1 MRTVLRGGRVVDPG
15 SGVDADLDV
24 VIEGEHLAA
33 LAAPGA
39 LPDEP
44 GDQVMDVTGALV
56 VPGLIDL
63 HAHWYEGSPY
73 GVEPAANLRGGV
85 TCSVDAGTA
94 GFESFGA
101 FRRFAI
107 DPAPVRIYA
116 FVHVSAAGLAAS
128 MVGELEEIRYAR
140 PAETAEII
148 RANRDV
154 AVGVKVRIGTQAAG
168 RNVREALLAAIV
180 AASLAEVPLM
190 VHIADGAD
198 VPWVVSQ
205 LRAGDIVTHML
216 TANGMGIVGE
226 DGRIRPEVRAARARG
241 VRFDI
246 GHGCGS
252 FSWEV
257 ARRALA
263 DDFPPDTISTDL
275 HRYSIGGPVIDLPT
289 TMAKLTHLGM
299 SRDEVLRAVTA
310 APAAAIS
317 HPELG
322 ALRVGGPADITVL
335 RMGPAA
341 ELIDSTGRREVVG
354 ATWVPEHVFVGGD
367 GSVPSEVGVYL
378 RPYTAA
384 DLLVDCTA
392 PLT

>member
-1 MRTVLRGGRVVDPG
+1 MRTMLRGGRVVDPG

-24 VIEGEHLAA
+24 VIEEATLAA

-39 LPDEP
+39 LAEEP
-44 GDQVMDVTGALV
+44 GDRVVDLAGALV

-73 GVEPAANLRGGV
+73 GVEPRANLRGGV

-94 GFESFGA
+94 GFESFRA

-107 DPAPVRIYA
+107 DPAPVRIFA

-168 RNVREALLAAIV
+168 RNVRGALLAALE
-180 AASLAEVPLM
+180 AASLADVPVM

-198 VPWVVSQ
+198 VPWVASQ

-226 DGRIRPEVRAARARG
+226 DGRVRPEVRAARARG
-241 VRFDI
+241 VLFDV

-252 FSWEV
+252 FSFEV

-263 DDFPPDTISTDL
+263 DGFAPDTISTDL
-275 HRYSIGGPVIDLPT
+275 HRYSIPGPVIDLPT

-299 SRDEVLRAVTA
+299 SRDEVLRSVTA
-310 APAAAIS
+310 TPAAAIG

-335 RMGPAA
+335 RMGPGA
-341 ELIDSTGRREVVG
+341 EMIDSTGRREVVE
-354 ATWVPEHVFVGGD
+354 ATWVPERVFVAGEE
-367 GSVPSEVGVYL
+367 SIPSEVDVEL

-392 PLT
+392 PLR

>member
-1 MRTVLRGGRVVDPG
+1 MRTVLRGGRVVDAG
-15 SGVDADLDV
+15 LGVDAALDV
-24 VIEGEHLAA
+24 VIEGEVLAA

-39 LPDEP
+39 LPAAPD
-44 GDQVMDVTGALV
+44 DRMIDVSGALV
-56 VPGLIDL
+56 TPGLIDL

-73 GVEPAANLRGGV
+73 GLEPRANLRGGV

-107 DPAPVRIYA
+107 DPAPVRIFA
-116 FVHVSAAGLAAS
+116 FVHVAAAGLAAS

-140 PAETAEII
+140 PHETAEII
-148 RANRDV
+148 AAHRDV
-154 AVGVKVRIGTQAAG
+154 AVGVKVRIGSQAAG
-168 RNVREALLAAIV
+168 ANVRAALERALEAGELAG
-180 AASLAEVPLM
+180 VPLM

-198 VPWVVSQ
+198 VPWVVSR
-205 LRAGDIVTHML
+205 LRAGDIVTHAL

-226 DGRIRPEVRAARARG
+226 DGRVRPEVRAARARG
-241 VRFDI
+241 VLFDV

-263 DDFPPDTISTDL
+263 DGFPPDTVSTDL
-275 HRYSIGGPVIDLPT
+275 HRYSIGGPVVDLPT
-289 TMAKLTHLGM
+289 TMAKLSHLGM
-299 SRDEVLRAVTA
+299 SRDEVLAAVTA
-310 APAAAIS
+310 RPAAAIG

-354 ATWVPEHVFVGGD
+354 ATWVPERVFVGGVA
-367 GSVPSEVGVYL
+367 SVPSDVDVYL

-384 DLLVDCTA
+384 DREVDCTA

>member
-15 SGVDADLDV
+15 LGVDAALDV
-24 VIEGEHLAA
+24 VLEGEVLTA

-39 LPDEP
+39 LAAAPD
-44 GDQVMDVTGALV
+44 DRVIDVSGAV
-56 VPGLIDL
+56 VTPGLIDL

-73 GVEPAANLRGGV
+73 GVEPRANLRGGV

-107 DPAPVRIYA
+107 DPAPVRIFA
-116 FVHVSAAGLAAS
+116 FVHVAAAGLAAS

-140 PAETAEII
+140 PRETAEII
-148 RANRDV
+148 AAHRDV
-154 AVGVKVRIGTQAAG
+154 AVGVKVRVGTQAAG
-168 RNVREALLAAIV
+168 ANVRAALELALEAAA
-180 AASLAEVPLM
+180 LAEVPLM

-198 VPWVVSQ
+198 VPWVVSR
-205 LRAGDIVTHML
+205 LRAGDIVTHAL
-216 TANGMGIVGE
+216 TANGMGIL
-226 DGRIRPEVRAARARG
+226 DRGRVRPEVRAARARG
-241 VRFDI
+241 VLFDV

-252 FSWEV
+252 FSWQI
-257 ARRALA
+257 ARQALA
-263 DDFPPDTISTDL
+263 DGFAPDTISTDL
-275 HRYSIGGPVIDLPT
+275 HRYSITGPVIDLPT
-289 TMAKLTHLGM
+289 TMAKLCHLGM
-299 SRDEVLRAVTA
+299 SRDEVLAAVTNR
-310 APAAAIS
+310 PAAAIG

-335 RMGPAA
+335 REGPAA
-341 ELIDSTGRREVVG
+341 ELIDSTGRREMVASV
-354 ATWVPEHVFVGGD
+354 WQPQLVFVA
-367 GSVPSEVGVYL
+367 GVQHTPADVDVFL

-384 DLLVDCTA
+384 DREVDCTA